1 MNKTWKRQVFR
12 HTALYTAI
20 LMFSHT
26 GGGGGAQAQTQTQTH
41 KYAIVMNGQNL
52 PEVKWGQDY
61 KKLAQK
67 SNERQFTHT
76 TNFHIKKNVTLSFN
90 NIDEV
95 VAEKKDVVV
104 FGTATYLP
112 PYGKVSGFDADKL
125 KKRGDAL
132 GWIKTTKPGLV
143 GYSYEGV
150 TCQNNYN
157 NASSGCPELIYKTQ
171 FSFGQQGLK
180 KKTTGGLD
188 IAEDKSRDNS
198 PIYKL
203 QDYPG
208 LGVSFNLSSESL
220 VKSIKYNKIISSFSE
235 GVTQQNGTQNQHKD
249 KNLVYTTG
257 DYQYKNKY
265 SSRYVGQN
273 EHSAIAFY
281 LNAKLHLLDKK
292 NIKNIAQGKT
302 VNLGTLKSYVEPT
315 AEWKNKRQN
324 YFQGNW
330 TFEDKGTVS
339 VKLKLPEVK
348 AGRCVNKNNPNPNAK
363 APSPALTAP
372 ALWFGPVQNGKVQMY
387 SASVS
392 TYPDSSSSQ
401 IFLQNLSRKDD
412 TSKPG
417 RYSLKPLST
426 SEIKSKEPNFTGRQ
440 TIIRLD
446 GRVQQI
452 KLGQSNNEVVGFNGN
467 SNNATFGIVSEG
479 SFMPDTSEWK
489 KVLLPWTVR
498 VFADDSKFKE
508 FNKEEKDNKPKYSQK
523 YRSRDNGKRER
534 NLGDIVNSPIVAV
547 GGYLATSANDGMV
560 HIFKKGNG
568 GDERNYSLKLSYI
581 PGTMPR
587 KDIENKDSTL
597 AKELR
602 AFAEKGYVGDRYGV
616 DGGFVLRQVNLNGKD
631 HVFMFG
637 AMGFGGR
644 GAYALDLTK
653 ADGSDPTKASLFDVK
668 DNGNNGNNG
677 NNRVELGYTVGTPQI
692 GKTHNGKYA
701 AFLASGYATKKID
714 DPTNKTALYVYDLE
728 NNGNLI
734 KKIEVKDGKGGLSS
748 PTLVDKDLDGTV
760 DIAYAGDRGGK
771 MYRFDLSGQSPDQWT
786 VRPIFEGTK
795 PITSA
800 PAISQL
806 KDKRVVIFGTGS
818 DLSEEDVDNME
829 EQYIYGIFDDDTA
842 TTGTVNFSGSGGGL
856 LEQVLSRDNDNK
868 TLFLTDYKRSDG
880 SGSKGWV
887 VKLKDG
893 QRVTVKPTVVLRTA
907 FVTIRKYN
915 DGGCGAET
923 AILGINTAD
932 GGKLTKKS
940 ARPIVPDANKDVA
953 QYSGHKQTTK
963 GKSIPIGCMQKGN
976 EIVCP
981 NGYVYDKPV
990 NVRYLDEK
998 KTDGFSTTAD
1008 GDAGGSGIDPAG
1020 KRSGKN
1026 NRCFS
1031 QKGVRTLL
1039 MNDLDSLDITGPT
1052 CGMKRIS
1059 WREVF
1064 Y

>member
-26 GGGGGAQAQTQTQTH
+26 GGGGGAQAQTQTH
-41 KYAIVMNGQNL
+41 KYAIVMNGQKL
-52 PEVKWGQDY
+52 PEVKWGNDY
-61 KKLAQK
+61 NKLAQK
-67 SNERQFTHT
+67 SNPRQVNFTT
-76 TNFHIKKNVTLSFN
+76 YFSGYKKNTTFSFN
-90 NIDEV
+90 NTDEV
-95 VAEKKDVVV
+95 VAQKNGVTV
-104 FGTATYLP
+104 FGAATYLP
-112 PYGKVSGFDADKL
+112 PYGKVSGFDEKRL
-125 KKRGDAL
+125 QERGDVL
-132 GWIKTTKPGLV
+132 GWIGTTHPGLV
-143 GYSYEGV
+143 GYSYEGN
-150 TCQNNYN
+150 TC
-157 NASSGCPELIYKTQ
+157 SSGDCPDVSYKTQ
-171 FSFGQQGLK
+171 FTFGNQGLK
-180 KKTTGGLD
+180 SKVNGKLD
-188 IAEDKSRDNS
+188 IYEDKSRDNS

-203 QDYPG
+203 PDQPW
-208 LGVSFNLSSESL
+208 LGVSFNLSSESVVESKKL
-220 VKSIKYNKIISSFSE
+220 KKVESSFNE
-235 GVTQQNGTQNQHKD
+235 DVTQNNGAQSPYKD
-249 KNLVYTTG
+249 TNLVYTTG
-257 DYQYKNKY
+257 DGRNKGNQ
-265 SSRYVGQN
+265 VHQDK
-273 EHSAIAFY
+273 HHAVVFY

-292 NIKNIAQGKT
+292 QIKNITQ
-302 VNLGTLKSYVEPT
+302 VRELNLGELKTRIEPT
-315 AEWKNKRQN
+315 NAWKNKRSLTSN
-324 YFQGNW
+324 VGNW
-330 TFEDKGTVS
+330 EFKDTGLVS

-348 AGRCVNKNNPNPNAK
+348 AGRCINKPNPNLKSK
-363 APSPALTAP
+363 ALSPALTAP
-372 ALWFGPVQNGKVQMY
+372 ALWFGPVQNGKAEMY

-392 TYPDSSSSQ
+392 TYPDSSSSR
-401 IFLQNLSRKDD
+401 IFLQNLERKTDH
-412 TSKPG
+412 SKPG
-417 RYSLKPLST
+417 RHSLATLSA
-426 SEIKSKEPNFTGRQ
+426 SEIKSKEPTFTGRQ
-440 TIIRLD
+440 TVIRLD
-446 GRVQQI
+446 KGVHQI
-452 KLGQSNNEVVGFNGN
+452 KLQGNEVANFNGN
-467 SNNATFGIVSEG
+467 DGKNDTFGIIREG
-479 SFMPDTSEWK
+479 SFMPDANEWK

-498 VFADDSKFKE
+498 GFSNDNEFVK
-508 FNKEEKDNKPKYSQK
+508 FNKESDKYSQR
-523 YRSRDNGKRER
+523 YRIRNTSNGER

-560 HIFKKGNG
+560 HIFKQSG

-587 KDIENKDSTL
+587 KDIQNTESTL

-602 AFAEKGYVGDRYGV
+602 TFAEKGYVGDRYGV
-616 DGGFVLRQVNLNGKD
+616 DGGFVLRKVERNGKD

-644 GAYALDLTK
+644 GAYALDLSK
-653 ADGSDPTKASLFDVK
+653 IDSGNGNLADVSLFDVK
-668 DNGNNGNNG
+668 HDKNGNNG
-677 NNRVELGYTVGTPQI
+677 VKLGYTVGTPQI

-701 AFLASGYATKKID
+701 AFLASGYATKDINNGE
-714 DPTNKTALYVYDLE
+714 NKTALYVYDLE
-728 NNGNLI
+728 NNNGTPI
-734 KKIEVKDGKGGLSS
+734 AKIEVPNGKGGLSS
-748 PTLVDKDLDGTV
+748 PTLVDKDLDGTI
-760 DIAYAGDRGGK
+760 DIAYAGDRGGN
-771 MYRFDLSGQSPDQWT
+771 MYRFDLSSDNPSSWT
-786 VRPIFEGTK
+786 VRTIFQGTK

-818 DLSEEDVDNME
+818 DLSEDDVLSTS

-842 TTGTVNFSGSGGGL
+842 TTGSVNFSGLGGGL
-856 LEQVLSRDNDNK
+856 LEQELKQEGK

-880 SGSKGWV
+880 SGNKGWV

-907 FVTIRKYN
+907 FVTIHKYTGT
-915 DGGCGAET
+915 DKCGAET

-940 ARPIVPDANKDVA
+940 ARPIVPEANQAVA
-953 QYSGHKQTTK
+953 QYSGHKQTAK

-1008 GDAGGSGIDPAG
+1008 GDAGGSGIDPDG

-1064 Y
+1064 F

>member
-1 MNKTWKRQVFR
+1 
-12 HTALYTAI
+12 TA
-20 LMFSHT
+20 
-26 GGGGGAQAQTQTQTH
+26 
-41 KYAIVMNGQNL
+41 
-52 PEVKWGQDY
+52 
-61 KKLAQK
+61 
-67 SNERQFTHT
+67 
-76 TNFHIKKNVTLSFN
+76 
-90 NIDEV
+90 
-95 VAEKKDVVV
+95 V

-112 PYGKVSGFDADKL
+112 PYGKVSGFDDKRL
-125 KKRGDAL
+125 KERGNAVN
-132 GWIKTTKPGLV
+132 WIHTTHPGLI
-143 GYSYEGV
+143 GYSY
-150 TCQNNYN
+150 
-157 NASSGCPELIYKTQ
+157 ASVVCRSGTGCPKLVYKTR
-171 FSFGQQGLK
+171 FSFDNPDLVKNAGR
-180 KKTTGGLD
+180 LD
-188 IAEDKSRDNS
+188 RHTDPSRENS

-203 QDYPG
+203 KDYPW
-208 LGVSFNLSSESL
+208 LGVSFNLGSENTVKNSQSSNRL
-220 VKSIKYNKIISSFSE
+220 ISSFSE
-235 GVTQQNGTQNQHKD
+235 NNNNQTIVSTTESHPISLGD
-249 KNLVYTTG
+249 GQREHTAVVY
-257 DYQYKNKY
+257 
-265 SSRYVGQN
+265 
-273 EHSAIAFY
+273 Y
-281 LNAKLHLLDKK
+281 LNAKLHLLNKK
-292 NIKNIAQGKT
+292 QIQNITDKT
-302 VNLGTLKSYVEPT
+302 VQLGVLKPSIDVKTQRTGFGGILSFWASWDIKDTGQIP
-315 AEWKNKRQN
+315 
-324 YFQGNW
+324 
-330 TFEDKGTVS
+330 
-339 VKLKLPEVK
+339 VKLGLQQVK
-348 AGRCVNKNNPNPNAK
+348 AGRCVNANNPNKSTK

-372 ALWFGPVQNGKVQMY
+372 ALWFGAGQDGKAEMY

-392 TYPDSSSSQ
+392 TYPDSSSSR
-401 IFLQNLSRKDD
+401 IYLQNLKRKTD
-412 TSKPG
+412 SNRPG
-417 RYSLKPLST
+417 RYSLADLSA
-426 SEIKSKEPNFTGRQ
+426 SDIQSKEPTFTSRQ

-446 GRVQQI
+446 GGVRHIQ
-452 KLGQSNNEVVGFNGN
+452 LDRNNEVTSFNGDN
-467 SNNATFGIVSEG
+467 GTFGIVNEG
-479 SFMPDTSEWK
+479 SVVPESNEWK

-498 VFADDSKFKE
+498 GVNDDQFKT
-508 FNKEEKDNKPKYSQK
+508 FNQEAKDGKPKYSQK
-523 YRSRDNGKRER
+523 YRSRDNNKGER

-587 KDIENKDSTL
+587 KDIESQDSTL

-616 DGGFVLRQVNLNGKD
+616 DGGFVLRQVNNLNGQD
-631 HVFMFG
+631 RVFMFG

-653 ADGSDPTKASLFDVK
+653 ADGNDPTKASLFDVK

-701 AFLASGYATKKID
+701 AFLASGYATKEI
-714 DPTNKTALYVYDLE
+714 TSGENKTALYVYDLE
-728 NNGNLI
+728 NNNGTPI
-734 KKIEVKDGKGGLSS
+734 AKIEVPNGKGGLSS

-760 DIAYAGDRGGK
+760 DIAYAGDRGGN
-771 MYRFDLSGQSPDQWT
+771 MYRFDLSSDNPSSWT
-786 VRPIFEGTK
+786 VRTIFQGTK

-818 DLSEEDVDNME
+818 DLSEEDVDNNDI
-829 EQYIYGIFDDDTA
+829 QSIYGIFDNDTD
-842 TTGTVNFSGSGGGL
+842 TGFAQDGLGKGL
-856 LEQVLSRDNDNK
+856 LEQKLSEENK

-907 FVTIRKYN
+907 FVTIHKYTGT
-915 DGGCGAET
+915 DKCGAET

-940 ARPIVPDANKDVA
+940 ARPIVPAANSKVA
-953 QYSGHKQTTK
+953 QYSGDKKTSS

-1059 WREVF
+1059 WRE
-1064 Y
+1064 

>member
-26 GGGGGAQAQTQTQTH
+26 GGGGAQAQTYS
-41 KYAIVMNGQNL
+41 YAIVMNSQKL
-52 PEVKWGQDY
+52 PEVRNGSSQSKHRQATFI
-61 KKLAQK
+61 AQF
-67 SNERQFTHT
+67 SGP
-76 TNFHIKKNVTLSFN
+76 KKNSIFSFN
-90 NIDEV
+90 NTDNV
-95 VAEKKDVVV
+95 VAKKDGTVV

-112 PYGKVSGFDADKL
+112 PYGKVSGFDDKRL
-125 KKRGDAL
+125 KERGDAL
-132 GWIKTTKPGLV
+132 GWIGTTHPGLV
-143 GYSYEGV
+143 GYSYQGS
-150 TCQNNYN
+150 TC
-157 NASSGCPELIYKTQ
+157 SSSDCPELSYKTQ
-171 FSFGQQGLK
+171 FTFGTQGLK
-180 KKTTGGLD
+180 KKVDGKLD
-188 IAEDKSRDNS
+188 IDADKSRDGS

-203 QDYPG
+203 PDYPW
-208 LGVSFNLSSESL
+208 LGVSFNLSGESTAESKHL
-220 VKSIKYNKIISSFSE
+220 KKLISSFSE
-235 GVTQQNGTQNQHKD
+235 EVTQSNGTQNQYKD
-249 KNLVYTTG
+249 KNLVYTT
-257 DYQYKNKY
+257 DNHRNKNNNRA
-265 SSRYVGQN
+265 SRNNSHAV
-273 EHSAIAFY
+273 AFY
-281 LNAKLHLLDKK
+281 LNAKLHLLEKK
-292 NIKNIAQGKT
+292 QIKNITQ
-302 VNLGTLKSYVEPT
+302 VSELNLGELKTRIELT
-315 AEWKNKRQN
+315 DAWKNKRHHVIN
-324 YFQGNW
+324 VNNW
-330 TFEDKGTVS
+330 TFEDKGSVS

-348 AGRCVNKNNPNPNAK
+348 AGRCTNAAHPNPKVQAL
-363 APSPALTAP
+363 SPALTAP
-372 ALWFGPVQNGKVQMY
+372 ALWFGPVQNGKAQMY

-392 TYPDSSSSQ
+392 TYPDSSSSR
-401 IFLQNLSRKDD
+401 IFLQNLERKTDPGR
-412 TSKPG
+412 PG
-417 RYSLKPLST
+417 RYSLKPLN
-426 SEIKSKEPNFTGRQ
+426 EAQIKSKEPSFTSRQ

-446 GRVQQI
+446 GGVHEI
-452 KLGQSNNEVVGFNGN
+452 KLQGNEVANFNGN
-467 SNNATFGIVSEG
+467 DGKNDTFGIVSEG
-479 SFMPDTSEWK
+479 SFMPDDSEWK

-498 VFADDSKFKE
+498 GFADDSEFKK
-508 FNKEEKDNKPKYSQK
+508 FNKEEKNNDNKPKYSQK
-523 YRSRDNGKRER
+523 YRSRDNNNRD
-534 NLGDIVNSPIVAV
+534 LGDIVNSPIVAV

-560 HIFKKGNG
+560 HIFKQSG
-568 GDERNYSLKLSYI
+568 GDKRSYNLKLSYI

-587 KDIENKDSTL
+587 KDIESKESTL

-616 DGGFVLRQVNLNGKD
+616 DGGFVLREVELSGKK

-644 GAYALDLTK
+644 GAYALDLSK
-653 ADGSDPTKASLFDVK
+653 IDSGNGNLADVSLFDVK
-668 DNGNNGNNG
+668 HDKNGKNSNNSNNS
-677 NNRVELGYTVGTPQI
+677 VQLGYTVGTPQI

-701 AFLASGYATKKID
+701 AFLASGYATKQID
-714 DPTNKTALYVYDLE
+714 SGENKTALYVYDLE
-728 NNGNLI
+728 SNNGTLI
-734 KKIEVKDGKGGLSS
+734 RKIEVPSGKGGLSS

-760 DIAYAGDRGGK
+760 DIAYAGDRGGN
-771 MYRFDLSGQSPDQWT
+771 MYRFDLSSQSPDQWT
-786 VRPIFEGTK
+786 VRAIFKGDK

-818 DLSEEDVDNME
+818 DLSEDDVDSKE
-829 EQYIYGIFDDDTA
+829 IQHVYGIFDNDTD
-842 TTGTVNFSGSGGGL
+842 TGTAQDGQGKGL
-856 LEQVLSRDNDNK
+856 LEQHLTQEDK

-880 SGSKGWV
+880 SGNKGWI

-907 FVTIRKYN
+907 FVTIHKYTGT
-915 DGGCGAET
+915 DKCGAET

-940 ARPIVPDANKDVA
+940 ARPIVPEANQAVA

-998 KTDGFSTTAD
+998 KIDGFSTTAD

>member
-1 MNKTWKRQVFR
+1 MNKTLKRRVFR
-12 HTALYTAI
+12 HTALYAAI

-26 GGGGGAQAQTQTQTH
+26 GGGGAQAQTRQ
-41 KYAIVMNGQNL
+41 YAIIMNEGNQ
-52 PEVKWGQDY
+52 PEVQWNGSYSIKDKDRKREY
-61 KKLAQK
+61 
-67 SNERQFTHT
+67 THH
-76 TNFHIKKNVTLSFN
+76 NHSRGGSSVSFN
-90 NIDEV
+90 NSDELV
-95 VAEKKDVVV
+95 SQQSGTAV

-112 PYGKVSGFDADKL
+112 PYGKVSGFDADGL
-125 KKRGDAL
+125 NKRGNAA
-132 GWIKTTKPGLV
+132 GWIRTTRIALA

-150 TCQNNYN
+150 VCRSGT
-157 NASSGCPELIYKTQ
+157 GCPKLVYKTR
-171 FSFGQQGLK
+171 FSFDNPDLVKNAGR
-180 KKTTGGLD
+180 LD
-188 IAEDKSRDNS
+188 RHTDPSRENS

-203 QDYPG
+203 KDYPW
-208 LGVSFNLSSESL
+208 LGVSFNLGAEGTTKDGKTINKL
-220 VKSIKYNKIISSFSE
+220 VSSFDEKNSS
-235 GVTQQNGTQNQHKD
+235 NN
-249 KNLVYTTG
+249 NLVYTTEGRDISLG
-257 DYQYKNKY
+257 DWQREKTAMAY
-265 SSRYVGQN
+265 
-273 EHSAIAFY
+273 Y

-292 NIKNIAQGKT
+292 GIKDITNKT
-302 VNLGTLKSYVEPT
+302 VQLGVLRPSIDVRLQRNTGLAGLLNFWASWDIKDNGQIP
-315 AEWKNKRQN
+315 
-324 YFQGNW
+324 
-330 TFEDKGTVS
+330 
-339 VKLKLPEVK
+339 VKLGLPEVK
-348 AGRCVNKNNPNPNAK
+348 AGRCINKANPNPK
-363 APSPALTAP
+363 AQALSPALTAP
-372 ALWFGPVQNGKVQMY
+372 ALWFGAGQDGKAEMY

-392 TYPDSSSSQ
+392 TYPDSSSSR
-401 IFLQNLSRKDD
+401 IFLQNLKRKNDPN
-412 TSKPG
+412 KPG
-417 RYSLKPLST
+417 RYSLADLSA
-426 SEIKSKEPNFTGRQ
+426 SDIQSKEPNFTGRQ
-440 TIIRLD
+440 TVIRLD
-446 GRVQQI
+446 SGVQQI
-452 KLGQSNNEVVGFNGN
+452 KLQGNEVANFNGN
-467 SNNATFGIVSEG
+467 DGKNDTFGIVSEG

-498 VFADDSKFKE
+498 ASNDDGQFNT
-508 FNKEEKDNKPKYSQK
+508 FNKEENNGKPKYSQK
-523 YRSRDNGKRER
+523 YRSRDSSKHER

-547 GGYLATSANDGMV
+547 GEYLATSANDGMV
-560 HIFKKGNG
+560 HIFKKNG
-568 GDERNYSLKLSYI
+568 GSDERSYNLKLSYI

-692 GKTHNGKYA
+692 GKTHDGKYA
-701 AFLASGYATKKID
+701 AFLASGYATKDINS
-714 DPTNKTALYVYDLE
+714 TENQTALYVYDLE
-728 NNGNLI
+728 SNNGTLI
-734 KKIEVKDGKGGLSS
+734 RKIEVTGGKGGLSS

-760 DIAYAGDRGGK
+760 DIAYAGDRGGN
-771 MYRFDLSGQSPDQWT
+771 MYRFDLSNNDPTKWSVRTIFKGTPD
-786 VRPIFEGTK
+786 K

-800 PAISQL
+800 PAVSKL

-818 DLSEEDVDNME
+818 DLSEEDVLSTD
-829 EQYIYGIFDDDTA
+829 EQHIYGIFDDDTA
-842 TTGTVNFSGSGGGL
+842 TTGSVNFSGLGGGL
-856 LEQVLSRDNDNK
+856 LEQELKQEGK

-880 SGSKGWV
+880 SGNKGWV

-907 FVTIRKYN
+907 FVTIHKYTGT
-915 DGGCGAET
+915 DKCGAET

-940 ARPIVPDANKDVA
+940 ARPIVPEANTAVA
-953 QYSGHKQTTK
+953 QYSGHKQTAK
-963 GKSIPIGCMQKGN
+963 GKSIPIGCMWKNN
-976 EIVCP
+976 ETVCP

-1020 KRSGKN
+1020 KRAGKN

-1064 Y
+1064 F

>member
-1 MNKTWKRQVFR
+1 MNKTLKRQVFR
-12 HTALYTAI
+12 HTALYAAI

-26 GGGGGAQAQTQTQTH
+26 GGGGAQAETRN
-41 KYAIVMNGQNL
+41 YAIVMNEQNQ
-52 PEVKWGQDY
+52 PNVKQEGSY
-61 KKLAQK
+61 
-67 SNERQFTHT
+67 S
-76 TNFHIKKNVTLSFN
+76 TLREKDRKRKFDFN
-90 NIDEV
+90 ANRGGGGSVFFDNTDTLV
-95 VAEKKDVVV
+95 SQQRGTAV

-112 PYGKVSGFDADKL
+112 PYGKVSGFDE
-125 KKRGDAL
+125 KRLTERGNAL
-132 GWIKTTKPGLV
+132 NWINTTHPGLI
-143 GYSYEGV
+143 GYSYAGV
-150 TCQNNYN
+150 VCRDST
-157 NASSGCPELIYKTQ
+157 SCPKLVYKTR
-171 FSFGQQGLK
+171 FSFDNTGLAK
-180 KKTTGGLD
+180 NAGSLD
-188 IAEDKSRDNS
+188 RHPDPSRENS

-203 QDYPG
+203 KDHPW
-208 LGVSFNLSSESL
+208 LGVSFNLGSENT
-220 VKSIKYNKIISSFSE
+220 VKNGNSFNKLISSFSE
-235 GVTQQNGTQNQHKD
+235 DNNNQTIVSTTEGSPISLGDQQREHTAV
-249 KNLVYTTG
+249 VY
-257 DYQYKNKY
+257 
-265 SSRYVGQN
+265 
-273 EHSAIAFY
+273 Y

-292 NIKNIAQGKT
+292 QIQNITDKT
-302 VNLGTLKSYVEPT
+302 VQLGTLRPRVET
-315 AEWKNKRQN
+315 TGQSWLNFWATWKI
-324 YFQGNW
+324 
-330 TFEDKGTVS
+330 EDKGNITVR
-339 VKLKLPEVK
+339 LDLPEVK
-348 AGRCVNKNNPNPNAK
+348 AGRCVNANNPNKSTK

-372 ALWFGPVQNGKVQMY
+372 ALWFGPVQNGKAEMY

-392 TYPDSSSSQ
+392 TYPDSSSSR
-401 IFLQNLSRKDD
+401 IFLQNLKRKND
-412 TSKPG
+412 SNRPG
-417 RYSLKPLST
+417 RHSLETLT
-426 SEIKSKEPNFTGRQ
+426 ENDIKSRQPNFTGRQ

-446 GRVQQI
+446 SGVQQI
-452 KLGQSNNEVVGFNGN
+452 KLQGNEVANFNRNDGKN
-467 SNNATFGIVSEG
+467 DTFGIVSEYG
-479 SFMPDTSEWK
+479 LTPDANEWK

-498 VFADDSKFKE
+498 AFNDDGRFNTV
-508 FNKEEKDNKPKYSQK
+508 NKEENNGKPKYSQR
-523 YRSRDNGKRER
+523 YRIRENGNNGNNGKRD
-534 NLGDIVNSPIVAV
+534 LGDIVNSPIVAV
-547 GGYLATSANDGMV
+547 GEYLATSANDGMV
-560 HIFKKGNG
+560 HIFKQSG
-568 GDERNYSLKLSYI
+568 GDKRSYNLKLSYI

-587 KDIENKDSTL
+587 KDIQNTESTL

-602 AFAEKGYVGDRYGV
+602 AFAEKSYVGDRYGV
-616 DGGFVLRQVNLNGKD
+616 DGGFVLRQVELSGKK

-653 ADGSDPTKASLFDVK
+653 AENGNPTAVSLFDVK
-668 DNGNNGNNG
+668 HDNNGKNSNNS
-677 NNRVELGYTVGTPQI
+677 VQLGYTVGTPQI

-701 AFLASGYATKKID
+701 AFLASGYATKTID
-714 DPTNKTALYVYDLE
+714 STDNKTALYVYDLE
-728 NNGNLI
+728 SSGTLI
-734 KKIEVKDGKGGLSS
+734 KKIDVPGGKGGLSS
-748 PTLVDKDLDGTV
+748 PTLVDKDLDGIV
-760 DIAYAGDRGGK
+760 DIAYAGDRGGN
-771 MYRFDLSGQSPDQWT
+771 MYRFDLSGNNPNSWT

-818 DLSEEDVDNME
+818 DLSEDDVDNKDI
-829 EQYIYGIFDDDTA
+829 QHVYGIFDNDTD
-842 TTGTVNFSGSGGGL
+842 TGTAQDGQGKGL
-856 LEQVLSRDNDNK
+856 LEQVLSEENK
-868 TLFLTDYKRSDG
+868 TLFLTDYKRSNG
-880 SGSKGWV
+880 SGSKGWM
-887 VKLKDG
+887 VKLQPR

-907 FVTIRKYN
+907 FVTIRKYEDN
-915 DGGCGAET
+915 GCGAET

-940 ARPIVPDANKDVA
+940 ARPIVPAANQAVA

>member
-26 GGGGGAQAQTQTQTH
+26 GGGGGQAQAQTQTH
-41 KYAIVMNGQNL
+41 KYAIVMNAQNL
-52 PEVKWGQDY
+52 PEVKWGNQY
-61 KKLAQK
+61 QSLTHK
-67 SNERQFTHT
+67 SNEREVIHT
-76 TNFHIKKNVTLSFN
+76 SGFSLVKKHISFSFN
-90 NIDEV
+90 NTDEV
-95 VAEKKDVVV
+95 VAEKKDAVV
-104 FGTATYLP
+104 FGAATYLP
-112 PYGKVSGFDADKL
+112 PYGKVSGFD
-125 KKRGDAL
+125 
-132 GWIKTTKPGLV
+132 TTKLTERKNAVDQIGTTHPGLV
-143 GYSYEGV
+143 GYSYEGS
-150 TCQNNYN
+150 TC
-157 NASSGCPELIYKTQ
+157 SSGGCPTVAYRTQ
-171 FSFGQQGLK
+171 FTFGNSSLA
-180 KKTTGGLD
+180 KKTNGGGLD
-188 IAEDKSRDNS
+188 IYEDKSRDNS

-203 QDYPG
+203 KDHPW
-208 LGVSFNLSSESL
+208 LGVSFNLGGESSFKPKRQGSL
-220 VKSIKYNKIISSFSE
+220 VSSFSE
-235 GVTQQNGTQNQHKD
+235 DVTQQNGADSQHKG
-249 KNLVYTTG
+249 KNLVYTTD
-257 DYQYKNKY
+257 DYKSQNNKNHQDKHHA
-265 SSRYVGQN
+265 V
-273 EHSAIAFY
+273 AFY

-292 NIKNIAQGKT
+292 HITNIAQVGT
-302 VNLGTLKSYVEPT
+302 VDLGTLKTRIEPT
-315 AEWKNKRQN
+315 EAWKKQN
-324 YFQGNW
+324 NNFFSGSW
-330 TFEDKGTVS
+330 TYEEKGLVS

-426 SEIKSKEPNFTGRQ
+426 SEIKSKEPTFTGRQ
-440 TIIRLD
+440 TVIRLD
-446 GRVQQI
+446 SGVQQI
-452 KLGQSNNEVVGFNGN
+452 KLGKNNNEVTGFNGN

-479 SFMPDTSEWK
+479 SFMLDTSEWK

-498 VFADDSKFKE
+498 GSADDNRFKSINQE
-508 FNKEEKDNKPKYSQK
+508 SSQYSQR
-523 YRSRDNGKRER
+523 YRIRDNNSNR

-547 GGYLATSANDGMV
+547 GEYLATSANDGMV
-560 HIFKKGNG
+560 HIFKKNG
-568 GDERNYSLKLSYI
+568 GGDDRNYSLKLSYI

-587 KDIENKDSTL
+587 KDIESKDSTL

-616 DGGFVLRQVNLNGKD
+616 DGGFVLRQVERDGKTR
-631 HVFMFG
+631 VFMFG

-653 ADGSDPTKASLFDVK
+653 AENGNPTAVSLFDVK
-668 DNGNNGNNG
+668 HDNSGNNSNNS
-677 NNRVELGYTVGTPQI
+677 NNSVQLGYTVGTPQI

-701 AFLASGYATKKID
+701 AFLASGYATKTID
-714 DPTNKTALYVYDLE
+714 DQQNKTALYVYDLE
-728 NNGNLI
+728 SNNGTPIATIN
-734 KKIEVKDGKGGLSS
+734 VPDGKGGLSS

-771 MYRFDLSGQSPDQWT
+771 MYRFDLSGNNPNSWT
-786 VRPIFEGTK
+786 VRTIFEGTK

-818 DLSEEDVDNME
+818 DLSEEDVDNKDI
-829 EQYIYGIFDDDTA
+829 QHVYGIFDNDTDTSVA
-842 TTGTVNFSGSGGGL
+842 KDGQGNGL
-856 LEQVLSRDNDNK
+856 LEQVLKKDGN
-868 TLFLTDYKRSDG
+868 TLFLSDYKRSNG
-880 SGSKGWV
+880 SGDKGWV
-887 VKLKDG
+887 VKLEAG

-907 FVTIRKYN
+907 FVTIRKYTT
-915 DGGCGAET
+915 DSCGAET

-940 ARPIVPDANKDVA
+940 ARPIVPEANTAVA
-953 QYSGHKQTTK
+953 QYSGHKKTSS
-963 GKSIPIGCMQKGN
+963 GKSIPIGCMEKNGGT
-976 EIVCP
+976 VCP

-1008 GDAGGSGIDPAG
+1008 GDAGGSGIDPDG

-1059 WREVF
+1059 WREIF